1 MDDGHRLQKRIEQL
15 EALVADLRQQL
26 AERDARIEELE
37 AELKRRGKN
46 YRPKPN
52 TKPKSKPR
60 IDRRTKKHRQHPG
73 SQREIDFSRVP
84 EEDIIH
90 HDVEPEHCPVCGG
103 TQLERTGQFED
114 HYQEDIPEPKVEVHR
129 YRRHICRCKHCQATS
144 QGRGDLELPGAH
156 IGPRVRLLNCYA
168 RAHLGISLGKSTALL
183 NELFGLH
190 LSRAGALGHLRWGSA
205 LFDPVVQKLLELLRK
220 AAVVHADETGWR
232 INGKNVWAW
241 CFSNPE
247 LAVYLIDHRR
257 SRKVIEEALGDS
269 LPGVLVTDFYAA
281 YNRLDCRKQRC
292 LPHLLRELHKLREEL
307 SPYCVKNYIQPVM
320 DLLTDAIELGKR
332 RESMSKRAFC
342 RARQAIHDRLDE
354 LVLAKRLR
362 NPDCHRIRM
371 RLFRHCDE
379 LFTFLDEPAV
389 PHNNTPSE
397 RDIRSVAATRGD
409 GGTNRVKWSAKAF
422 GNLKSVIR
430 TCEKQARNFR
440 QYGLSVVRA
449 TLQGREPPLPLDSTY
464 G

>member
-1 MDDGHRLQKRIEQL
+1 M
-15 EALVADLRQQL
+15 
-26 AERDARIEELE
+26 
-37 AELKRRGKN
+37 
-46 YRPKPN
+46 
-52 TKPKSKPR
+52 
-60 IDRRTKKHRQHPG
+60 
-73 SQREIDFSRVP
+73 
-84 EEDIIH
+84 
-90 HDVEPEHCPVCGG
+90 
-103 TQLERTGQFED
+103 
-114 HYQEDIPEPKVEVHR
+114 
-129 YRRHICRCKHCQATS
+129 
-144 QGRGDLELPGAH
+144 
-156 IGPRVRLLNCYA
+156 
-168 RAHLGISLGKSTALL
+168 
-183 NELFGLH
+183 
-190 LSRAGALGHLRWGSA
+190 
-205 LFDPVVQKLLELLRK
+205 FDPVVQQLLELLRK

-320 DLLTDAIELGKR
+320 DLLTDAIALGKQ

-342 RARQAIHDRLDE
+342 RAREAIHDRLDE

-379 LFTFLDEPAV
+379 LFTCLDEPAV